1 VLQPYA
7 ARKGELVGT
16 RVKTGDRDE
25 VAENIVHPPDL
36 LRLWDNAQALIEQF
50 LVIAITVGE
59 TSSDGRQK
67 RLVRDSDKPRR
78 AELSESSSH
87 RVSKREPALGQMPRK
102 LDLISSLTQSSCGS
116 AE

>member
-36 LRLWDNAQALIEQF
+36 LRLGDNAQALIEQF
-50 LVIAITVGE
+50 LVIAITWAKHHPMVAK
-59 TSSDGRQK
+59 SDWYAIAINRDVPNCQN
-67 RLVRDSDKPRR
+67 RHLIECPRENLPLVKC
-78 AELSESSSH
+78 
-87 RVSKREPALGQMPRK
+87 RENW
-102 LDLISSLTQSSCGS
+102 I
-116 AE
+116 